1 MNTYLNNKLNIVH
14 EVDSYHE
21 VIEKTNF
28 VKCQKVSNSLG
39 MFYGNSHLKD
49 CFVLDC
55 HFRCLQGYSS
65 YSVTFENTFFF
76 NTTFDSPTSIET
88 KNDRPHTHAL
98 NHIVDLK

>member
-14 EVDSYHE
+14 EVESYHE

-28 VKCQKVSNSLG
+28 VKCQKVSNSYG

-55 HFRCLQGYSS
+55 HFPRLQYSSS
-65 YSVTFENTFFF
+65 YSVTKLF
-76 NTTFDSPTSIET
+76 PRAVKMTSWAQ
-88 KNDRPHTHAL
+88 KNRLIGSEVGNKHFCFH
-98 NHIVDLK
+98 